1 MSMMAPLVASNPS
14 SPRLTVYDESA
25 GTRMEFSALT
35 LDNWASKIANM
46 LDEEFDLSPDAP
58 VLIDL
63 PVSWQAA
70 VIALGTL
77 NSSRTPSFAA
87 SADTDADIVFTTV
100 EGAEHW
106 EHLTDVVVV
115 SSDPFGR
122 GVVESGGVL
131 PAGTIDFGP
140 TVRFY
145 GDIYYGQSH
154 SIANWRIPDLGAHRY
169 LVDPWRT
176 EADFAHRVLAP
187 LAADASIVVVAGLA
201 SAERLRDIAT
211 AENVT
216 HVLSADASGARPVE

>member
-1 MSMMAPLVASNPS
+1 MLAPLLASNPS

-46 LDEEFDLSPDAP
+46 LDEEFDLSPDTT

-63 PVSWQAA
+63 PVSWQA
-70 VIALGTL
+70 VVVALGTL
-77 NSSRTPSFAA
+77 NSARTPSFDA
-87 SADTDADIVFTTV
+87 SADTSAEIVFTTI
-100 EGAEHW
+100 ERAKQWDHF
-106 EHLTDVVVV
+106 TDVVVV

-131 PAGTIDFGP
+131 PVGTVDFGP

-145 GDIYYGQSH
+145 GDVYYGQSR

-176 EADFAHRVLAP
+176 GADFTHRVLAP
-187 LAADASIVVVAGLA
+187 LAADASIVVVTGLA
-201 SAERLRDIAT
+201 SADRLNDIAAT
-211 AENVT
+211 ENVT
-216 HVLSADASGARPVE
+216 HFLAADAPAARPVE